1 MLKRALAINEKAFG
15 SEHRSYAL
23 NLHNLAA
30 VDVNEGRPS
39 EAIPLYEQALAIDQR
54 VLGEDHPDVAED
66 LSALAVALRHA
77 GRSGEAET
85 CEEQAKSILSKSVFE
100 RNRSTRF

>member
-1 MLKRALAINEKAFG
+1 
-15 SEHRSYAL
+15 
-23 NLHNLAA
+23 
-30 VDVNEGRPS
+30 
-39 EAIPLYEQALAIDQR
+39 
-54 VLGEDHPDVAED
+54 LGEDHPDVAED